1 MIRMDEGMIS
11 QITLA
16 EKKCFIVK
24 RNIPATNKNK
34 GESL

>member
-1 MIRMDEGMIS
+1 MIRMEEGMIS
-11 QITLA
+11 QILLA

-24 RNIPATNKNK
+24 RNIPAINKNR

>member
-1 MIRMDEGMIS
+1 MIRIEEGMIS
-11 QITLA
+11 QIVWA

-24 RNIPATNKNK
+24 KNIPAINKNR